1 MPKKSPL
8 LIPLLLIPL
17 LLIPLLLS
25 LTAHAQT
32 SPTLLDLQLIPV
44 ESKTE
49 TRALSPESIA
59 EFDDMRRVAETGDVE
74 AQLEL
79 ARMLQLGAGAPQ
91 STAQSMAWLRKS
103 AEGGYAPAQAAMGI
117 AYAVGGKVP
126 VDRVQGE
133 YWLRLGVAQGEA
145 LAQTILAL
153 EFINGDS
160 SAEEQA
166 LAITWL
172 KTAAL
177 EQHFVPAY
185 NALGEHLMRAAT
197 DEQDR
202 GEAFHWFYKSAREN
216 DRAGMRNLARAHE
229 LGLGV
234 AQSDKLALVWYE
246 RAGRSGDVP
255 AIRRMLDV
263 HVKGQLGLQANA
275 EDAAEWRARLAEKE
289 KK

>member
-1 MPKKSPL
+1 MPKKL
-8 LIPLLLIPL
+8 LLLVPLLLPL
-17 LLIPLLLS
+17 P
-25 LTAHAQT
+25 AVAQT
-32 SPTLLDLQLIPV
+32 SATLLDMQLIAI
-44 ESKTE
+44 EARADA
-49 TRALSPESIA
+49 RALSPESVA
-59 EFDDMRRVAETGDVE
+59 EFDDMRRLAETGDVE

-79 ARMLQLGAGAPQ
+79 ARMLQLGAGTPQ

-103 AEGGYAPAQAAMGI
+103 AEGGYAPAQAAMGL
-117 AYAVGGKVP
+117 AYAVGGKVA

-133 YWLRLGVAQGEA
+133 YWLRLGAAQGNAE
-145 LAQTILAL
+145 AQTILAL
-153 EFINGDS
+153 EFIDGGS

-177 EQHFVPAY
+177 EQHFVPAF

-202 GEAFHWFYKSAREN
+202 GEAFQWFYRSAREKEP
-216 DRAGMRNLARAHE
+216 AGMRNLARAHE

-234 AQSDKLALVWYE
+234 AASDKLALLWYE
-246 RAGRSGDVP
+246 RAAWSGDV
-255 AIRRMLDV
+255 AAMRRMLAV
-263 HVKGQLGLQANA
+263 HVKGELGQEANSA
-275 EDAAEWRARLAEKE
+275 MADEWRAKLAEAE